1 VIERLYILAFD
12 HRTSLM
18 TSFFGVD
25 GEPSAEDV
33 ERAGVVKQVIWEG
46 LLKALADG
54 TPREFAAALVDGRYG
69 LDVIRAARAEGV
81 QVAVPVEASGRAE
94 LELEFT
100 DWQARMRDLDPTW
113 AKVLVR
119 YNPGGDADMNRRQR
133 SKLRGMAQRFRDG
146 SRGFML
152 ELLVPPEP
160 AQLEAVGGDLARYDL
175 EIRPELMVRA
185 IGEIRLDEIGPNV
198 WKVEGLDSGED
209 CDKVARAAGS
219 PCVVLGRGADR
230 DAVDRWLRA
239 AAKVPGY
246 VGFAIGRSIWWEAMQ
261 AFFADGADEAARATA
276 VAAIAAVY
284 RRYVD
289 VYTDAAAG

>member
-1 VIERLYILAFD
+1 MIDRLYVLAFD

-25 GEPSAEDV
+25 GEPGAEDV
-33 ERAGVVKQVIWEG
+33 ERASVAKQVIWEG

-54 TPREFAAALVDGRYG
+54 TPREFAAALVDARYG
-69 LDVIRAARAEGV
+69 LDVIRAAKAEGV
-81 QVAVPVEASGRAE
+81 QVAVPVEESGRAE
-94 LELEFT
+94 LELEYT
-100 DWQARMRDLDPTW
+100 DWQARIRDLDPTW

-119 YNPGGDADMNRRQR
+119 YNPGGDTEMNRRQR
-133 SKLRGMAQRFRDG
+133 SKLRGMTQRFRDG

-175 EIRPELMVRA
+175 EIRPDLMVRA

-198 WKVEGLDSGED
+198 WKLEGLDRSED

-239 AAKVPGY
+239 AAGVPGY
-246 VGFAIGRSIWWEAMQ
+246 VGFAIGRSIWWEALQ
-261 AFFADGADEAARATA
+261 AFFAGGADEAARATA
-276 VAAIAAVY
+276 VAAIAAEY